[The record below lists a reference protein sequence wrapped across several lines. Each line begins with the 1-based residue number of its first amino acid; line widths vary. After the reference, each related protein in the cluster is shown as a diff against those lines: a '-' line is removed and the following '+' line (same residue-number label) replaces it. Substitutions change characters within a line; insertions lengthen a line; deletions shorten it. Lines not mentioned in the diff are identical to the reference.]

1 MIYGKNEYI
10 KLNRNIVTW
19 SKYRNVNTK
28 VVYIHCLLRA
38 NWKDGEWKG
47 VPIKRGQ
54 FISSVAKLA
63 DECGLTYSKTRTA
76 LDHLISDG
84 NIETVVLDFSQ
95 EDSRKHLQGKPT
107 IFTVVGYDEYQAV
120 SENIETNSQ
129 NFSENIE
136 RRFATIEEIK
146 KDKEVKNKRN
156 NNNPPISPL
165 GDGVEAEKP
174 KKKTDS
180 LPPKEAQEKINEI
193 IDNSELSNPVKDKL
207 KEFVEYKRSE
217 IKKPY
222 KSPKR
227 FQSTDLKKTIECEKQ
242 YGADATISC
251 MDDCMGHSYQ
261 GVFFNNAWKHAKEQG
276 QPKQMSFNPDGF
288 MGRFKDGT

>member
-19 SKYRNVNTK
+19 SRYKNVNTK

-54 FISSVAKLA
+54 FISSVSKLA
-63 DECGLTYSKTRTA
+63 EECGLTYSKTRTA

-146 KDKEVKNKRN
+146 KDKEVKNIRN
-156 NNNPPISPL
+156 NNNPPISPF
-165 GDGVEAEKP
+165 GDGEDEKP
-174 KKKTDS
+174 KKNTDS
-180 LPPKEAQEKINEI
+180 LPPKEAQEKIHES
-193 IDNSELSNPVKDKL
+193 IDNSELSTPAKEKL

-227 FQSTDLKKTIECEKQ
+227 FQSTDLKQTIKTEKE

-251 MDDCMGHSYQ
+251 IDDCMGHGYQ
-261 GVFFNNAWKHAKEQG
+261 GLFFNNAGKYSKQG
-276 QPKQMSFNPDGF
+276 GEKKGFNATEF
-288 MGRFKDGT
+288 LRRYEE